1 MVDSQFLMYRLASGD
16 LQARMAEMSTG
27 STVPHLNMG
36 DIRNFPIPQLPS
48 LNVQRRIASVL
59 SAFDKLIEINERRIE
74 VLSNAIQSVYR
85 AWFVKLRFPGHQEGK
100 LVNSELG
107 KIPRGWTVRPAGET
121 FEVLGGGTPSKKKPE
136 YWTDGHI
143 PWFTPSDLTGSRRRF
158 APEPKTRITDVGLLK
173 SAARLFPAGSV
184 MMTSRATLGVLG
196 IATVESACNQ
206 GFIVIPPKH
215 EMSQQYVYEWLQ
227 SQAGRLEKIA
237 TGATFKE
244 ITKGAFK
251 QFPVLVPS
259 SETLAHFAEVV
270 EHPSQMIMS
279 LEHAN
284 QLLAQTR
291 DLVLPRLVTG
301 QLDIS
306 DIDLGVL
313 TPTEPG

>member
-1 MVDSQFLMYRLASGD
+1 
-16 LQARMAEMSTG
+16 
-27 STVPHLNMG
+27 
-36 DIRNFPIPQLPS
+36 
-48 LNVQRRIASVL
+48 
-59 SAFDKLIEINERRIE
+59 
-74 VLSNAIQSVYR
+74 
-85 AWFVKLRFPGHQEGK
+85 
-100 LVNSELG
+100 
-107 KIPRGWTVRPAGET
+107 
-121 FEVLGGGTPSKKKPE
+121 
-136 YWTDGHI
+136 
-143 PWFTPSDLTGSRRRF
+143 
-158 APEPKTRITDVGLLK
+158 
-173 SAARLFPAGSV
+173 
-184 MMTSRATLGVLG
+184 
-196 IATVESACNQ
+196 
-206 GFIVIPPKH
+206 
-215 EMSQQYVYEWLQ
+215 MSQQYVYEWLQ